1 MENAKSEKDRQKA
14 VDKSLVEL
22 YYQYIEQSTSYIIR
36 RMIKEKRKKRNQRIK
51 GGA

>member
-22 YYQYIEQSTSYIIR
+22 YYQYIEQSTSYIIQR
-36 RMIKEKRKKRNQRIK
+36 TIRGKKKRNQRIK

>member
-14 VDKSLVEL
+14 IDKSLVEL

-36 RMIKEKRKKRNQRIK
+36 RTIKRAQEM
-51 GGA
+51 

>member
-22 YYQYIEQSTSYIIR
+22 YYPYIEQSTSYIIR